1 MKFNQDLCLNLQYDF
16 GKMNLTLG
24 SVVPLAMFLCPKAKR
39 AWPLGPHLVSA
50 EEAVTTI
57 LPWWQLKEGPKR
69 SSRHGND
76 KKLDHLRPWQ
86 KLRWRLGWGRLGG
99 QEESTSAQC
108 PTLLCKEPYSARKK
122 LCSEEKLCS
131 TGELCCGGW
140 WLVVGAHK
148 CYKWMAGGS
157 EGLGRPPL
165 ENCNKSTRRESRCER
180 SRVTTISSNRQRR
193 VGIEN

>member
-1 MKFNQDLCLNLQYDF
+1 MIRLVPHSKLYLFSALLNYHFHLLYRCLILIDPCVSIS
-16 GKMNLTLG
+16 L
-24 SVVPLAMFLCPKAKR
+24 LCPKAKR
-39 AWPLGPHLVSA
+39 AWPLGPHLVSR

-86 KLRWRLGWGRLGG
+86 KLRWRLRERLGG

-140 WLVVGAHK
+140 CPQVLQ
-148 CYKWMAGGS
+148 MN
-157 EGLGRPPL
+157 GRW
-165 ENCNKSTRRESRCER
+165 
-180 SRVTTISSNRQRR
+180 VRR
-193 VGIEN
+193 VRKATSGEL

>member
-1 MKFNQDLCLNLQYDF
+1 MLLFL
-16 GKMNLTLG
+16 
-24 SVVPLAMFLCPKAKR
+24 FLCPKAKR
-39 AWPLGPHLVSA
+39 AWPLRPHLVSA

-57 LPWWQLKEGPKR
+57 LPCWQLKEGPKR

-86 KLRWRLGWGRLGG
+86 KLRWRLREIRGTGREHFGPMPNLAL
-99 QEESTSAQC
+99 QR
-108 PTLLCKEPYSARKK
+108 TLLWWKNSALRKNSA
-122 LCSEEKLCS
+122 LLENSA
-131 TGELCCGGW
+131 
-140 WLVVGAHK
+140 VVGGAHK

-180 SRVTTISSNRQRR
+180 SRVTTWRATHIFKQTKTRR
-193 VGIEN
+193 GR